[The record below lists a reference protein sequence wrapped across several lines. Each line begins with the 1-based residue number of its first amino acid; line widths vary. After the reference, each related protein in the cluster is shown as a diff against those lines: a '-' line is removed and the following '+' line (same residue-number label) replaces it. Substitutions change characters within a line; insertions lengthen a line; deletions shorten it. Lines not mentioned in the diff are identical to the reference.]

1 MRQVEFIVEMYHRQK
16 QGANGPLP
24 TYGIGGHE
32 QIEEQNNEAEGELR
46 DKVGL
51 LKSLAIDIGTE
62 VKEHNKL
69 LNEADDAFD
78 SVGGLLGKTI
88 GNVGKLLKSGSRY
101 YMLYLFFFVIF
112 VFFVL
117 WIYI

>member
-1 MRQVEFIVEMYHRQK
+1 MYHRQRTN
-16 QGANGPLP
+16 GAGQP
-24 TYGIGGHE
+24 TTFGVGGHE
-32 QIEEQNNEAEGELR
+32 YLEEQNNAAESELH

-62 VKEHNKL
+62 VKEHNTL

-78 SVGGLLGKTI
+78 SVGGLLGATI
-88 GNVGKLLKSGSRY
+88 GKVRLLAKSGSRY
-101 YMLYLFFFVIF
+101 YLLYLFVFCLF
-112 VFFVL
+112 VFLVL

>member
-1 MRQVEFIVEMYHRQK
+1 VILTLRQMYHRSR
-16 QGANGPLP
+16 QGAHVPPPN
-24 TYGIGGHE
+24 YGGHE
-32 QIEEQNNEAEGELR
+32 HLEEQNNAAEDELR

-51 LKSLAIDIGTE
+51 LKTLAIDIGDE

-69 LNEADDAFD
+69 LNEADNAFD

-101 YMLYLFFFVIF
+101 YMLYLFFFAIF
-112 VFFVL
+112 VFFIL
-117 WIYI
+117 WLYI

>member
-1 MRQVEFIVEMYHRQK
+1 MYHRQR
-16 QGANGPLP
+16 QGPNGVPSP
-24 TYGIGGHE
+24 NFGFGGHE
-32 QIEEQNNEAEGELR
+32 HLEEQNNEAEGELR

-51 LKSLAIDIGTE
+51 LKSLAIDIGAE

-88 GNVGKLLKSGSRY
+88 GNVGKLLKSGSRHH
-101 YMLYLFFFVIF
+101 MLYLFFFVIF
-112 VFFVL
+112 VFFIL
-117 WIYI
+117 WMYI